1 MKTVKKNEETLLEA
15 SRMVDLEVNTEK
27 LNVWLCTAARMWEE
41 NHNLPIAN
49 KSYENVAEF
58 KCLGTRV
65 TNQNWITKNLKK
77 RLNSGILSTIQFM
90 IFRLSISSQKV

>member
-49 KSYENVAEF
+49 KSYENVENF
-58 KCLGTRV
+58 KYLRMTV
-65 TNQNWITKNLKK
+65 TKQNCIHGEIKS
-77 RLNSGILSTIQFM
+77 RLTSGNAC
-90 IFRLSISSQKV
+90 